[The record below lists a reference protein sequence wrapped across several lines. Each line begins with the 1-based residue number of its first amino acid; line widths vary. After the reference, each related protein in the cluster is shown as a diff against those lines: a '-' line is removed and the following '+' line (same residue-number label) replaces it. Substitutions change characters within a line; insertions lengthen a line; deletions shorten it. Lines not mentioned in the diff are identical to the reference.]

1 MGKKEAKKKQKL
13 RERIAMKMVHVGDK
27 FDETRDDEMF
37 DLKRISMGA
46 KGLKQVV
53 GDEKDDDK
61 RGDARVEMP
70 EVEDDDDSEEDEP
83 LPMKKKLVSFK
94 KNDDEDDDDD
104 DDDDNDGKTSLIEKK
119 NLGYMGDKI
128 ANETIDSDEEDS

>member
-1 MGKKEAKKKQKL
+1 MGEDEEDEKEEEEDDLDAVIKSTAETEKKEERKKKKKDAKKKQKL

-94 KNDDEDDDDD
+94 KND
-104 DDDDNDGKTSLIEKK
+104 
-119 NLGYMGDKI
+119 
-128 ANETIDSDEEDS
+128 